1 MSINNTTFYMYNTII
16 RGISMEIT
24 SIDIKNYF
32 YYCGTAYDIDGV
44 VHTKQL
50 DSLSIVQSK
59 IGSYGIK
66 IGNSAEY
73 RTGEGGI
80 FIAPSL
86 VTQKI
91 THHINQRSHDFKM
104 RFILLDVRINHK
116 YRIDDLFRFPITAN
130 QAATDKFDQD
140 FDIYDSADTLCD
152 RMSCIY
158 QIIKHLL
165 EISQEK
171 AFPESE
177 KLYPLINYISK
188 NYMKNI
194 TIHDMAKRMNM
205 SESNLFAVFKRAF
218 GTSPVKY
225 LNNYRLSIACDYLL
239 HSDESI
245 QTICSS
251 VGIADPLYFSKMFK
265 AKYAL
270 SPQQYRKATDVF
282 Y

>member
-1 MSINNTTFYMYNTII
+1 MKI
-16 RGISMEIT
+16 E

-32 YYCGTAYDIDGV
+32 YYCGTAYDIDGI

-73 RTGEGGI
+73 NTGEGGI

-91 THHINQRSHDFKM
+91 THHINPQSYDFKM
-104 RFILLDVRINHK
+104 RFIFLDVIVNQK
-116 YRIDDLFRFPITAN
+116 YRIDDLFQFPITAD
-130 QAATDKFDQD
+130 QAATAKFDKD
-140 FDIYDSADTLCD
+140 FDAYDSADALCD

-171 AFPESE
+171 DSPENE
-177 KLYPLINYISK
+177 RLYPLINYISK

-194 TIHDMAKRMNM
+194 TIHDMAKIMNM
-205 SESNLFAVFKRAF
+205 SESNLFAVFKSVL

-225 LNNYRLSIACDYLL
+225 LNNYRLSVACDYLL

-245 QTICSS
+245 QRICAS
-251 VGIADPLYFSKMFK
+251 VGIDDPLYFSKMFK
-265 AKYAL
+265 SKYSL
-270 SPQQYRKATDVF
+270 SPQRYRKATDIF